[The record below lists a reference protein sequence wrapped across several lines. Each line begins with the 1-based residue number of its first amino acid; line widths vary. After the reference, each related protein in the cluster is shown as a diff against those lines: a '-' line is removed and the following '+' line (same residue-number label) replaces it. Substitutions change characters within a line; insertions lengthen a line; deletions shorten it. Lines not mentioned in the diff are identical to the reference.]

1 LPGGFASTID
11 VEHLPQSPCS
21 VGESA
26 GLLLKVW
33 LPRKQIFAKQRAQ
46 GFDCFPGQ
54 SGQEA

>member
-1 LPGGFASTID
+1 LPGGLACAID
-11 VEHLPQSPCS
+11 VEHFPQVPCS
-21 VGESA
+21 VGETA

-33 LPRKQIFAKQRAQ
+33 LPLKQIFEKQRAQ